1 MIFHRQPAKS
11 RSRYRTLVYP
21 SPLNPPLCVPT
32 IRCGKSIT
40 LETTSGKLRRHVSP
54 CRGSRDSS
62 RWSYVLVVRF
72 VSADGQTLARTIY
85 QRGSRYFEVWF
96 LPLHKSDSRNSIRT
110 SIDLFHLCFLDLID
124 STANGQSVFALRK
137 LKEKINW
144 IWHSIFNWLQQPS
157 LVALISSQYWYTISI
172 G

>member
-62 RWSYVLVVRF
+62 RWSCVLVVRF

-85 QRGSRYFEVWF
+85 TKEDRDISECDFSRYTKAILGIPSEHRSTCFINVFSIWLTLPRTDSLYLHYVNWKKKLTEYGIVFLIGCNSQVW
-96 LPLHKSDSRNSIRT
+96 
-110 SIDLFHLCFLDLID
+110 
-124 STANGQSVFALRK
+124 LR
-137 LKEKINW
+137 
-144 IWHSIFNWLQQPS
+144 
-157 LVALISSQYWYTISI
+157 
-172 G
+172 